1 MATLVE
7 QRCRRYCC
15 FVFIDL
21 IRIYDLAH
29 LFWHW
34 LDYVI
39 ACFVLLLMR
48 GNNNTKYMFINS
60 VWLCFRE
67 IDILLTRNREIDMRI
82 ERYEVFGDVF
92 FFGDFNVATPQRRSS
107 THTHSHKHTLT
118 HDWPTVADGS
128 SGSRGVFFGFCK
140 YFWPKKGQQEF
151 FFDCQGVT

>member
-92 FFGDFNVATPQRRSS
+92 FSETSTSRHCNVVLQHTH
-107 THTHSHKHTLT
+107 THTHSQTQSLSPPHMTGQPWLAGQVVPE
-118 HDWPTVADGS
+118 DF
-128 SGSRGVFFGFCK
+128 FFGFCK
-140 YFWPKKGQQEF
+140 IFWTTCGQQEVF
-151 FFDCQGVT
+151 